1 MDQSEN
7 NTPLCK
13 LSDIGESG
21 REVRVQ
27 GADGMQW
34 LMLFLRDGELTA
46 WRNVCPHQ
54 GRSLNFAP
62 DKFLFSDKGHLVC
75 CHHGASFDL
84 SDGSCIEGPCKGAL
98 LTPVE
103 VTINSGEVCLVGQ

>member
-1 MDQSEN
+1 MDQREDKAF
-7 NTPLCK
+7 LCK
-13 LSDIGESG
+13 LSEIGESG
-21 REVRVQ
+21 KEVRLA
-27 GADGMQW
+27 GESGIQW
-34 LMLFLRDGELTA
+34 LMLFMRDGTLTA

-84 SDGSCIEGPCKGAL
+84 SEGICVEGPCKGAA
-98 LTPVE
+98 LTPVDVDIE
-103 VTINSGEVCLVGQ
+103 GDDVLINK